1 MIFILPGYVRKQQLF
16 MTFLLKGSPEKHLV
30 HMKSIHAFLPSI
42 FLVLALTAC
51 GPTASQWQATRN
63 VSVNKAFQ
71 KKISQL
77 VPIPNY
83 LCGAWTSNNA
93 PNPYSSIN
101 IYARLTQHTDQEIA
115 PVRAAPAQ
123 ATIHYA
129 YGDKKLDQVPVSD
142 SGGYVTF
149 YLQLQGQQPR
159 LVAATIDIFFK
170 VDGKHVPCSH
180 AFFTPQ

>member
-1 MIFILPGYVRKQQLF
+1 
-16 MTFLLKGSPEKHLV
+16 
-30 HMKSIHAFLPSI
+30 MKNIQMCVPSI
-42 FLVLALTAC
+42 FLLLALSAC
-51 GPTASQWQATRN
+51 GPIANQWQATRN

-71 KKISQL
+71 KNL
-77 VPIPNY
+77 PRLPLIPSY
-83 LCGAWTSNNA
+83 LCGAWSSNNA
-93 PNPYSSIN
+93 PSPYSSIN
-101 IYARLTQHTDQEIA
+101 IYARLTQHSAQAIT
-115 PVRAAPAQ
+115 PVKAAPAQ

-159 LVAATIDIFFK
+159 FVAATIDISFK
-170 VDGKHVPCSH
+170 VDGKQVPCSQ